1 MKYLG
6 IHHLAMATNDMDRT
20 ILFWRDLLG
29 MRLIAGLGRSGARQ
43 YFFEI
48 SEGNLLGFFEWKT
61 VEPVEEKDHGYPA
74 SGPLVFDHVAFEVAA
89 DEDLRVLKNRLDA
102 AGFWVSE
109 IMDHGFIHSLYSF
122 DPNGVAIEFSSRVEG
137 VDLRR
142 APMMLD
148 SEPGPIALEGPECH
162 SEKWPRA
169 ALESSEDRSIYPGE
183 GMEFVQGRRR
193 NWWAA
198 RPSTREWPG

>member
-1 MKYLG
+1 
-6 IHHLAMATNDMDRT
+6 MATNDMDGT
-20 ILFWRDLLG
+20 IFFWRDLLG
-29 MRLIAGLGRSGARQ
+29 MRLIAGLGRPGARQ

-48 SEGNLLGFFEWKT
+48 SEGSLLGFFEWKT
-61 VEPVEEKDHGYPA
+61 VEPVDEKDHGYPA
-74 SGPLVFDHVAFEVAA
+74 SGPLVFDHVAFEVGT
-89 DEDLRVLKNRLDA
+89 DEDLWVLKNKLDA

-109 IMDHGFIHSLYSF
+109 IIDHGFIHSVYSF
-122 DPNGVAIEFSSRVEG
+122 DPNGIAIEFSSSVEG

-162 SEKWPRA
+162 SEKWPGA

-183 GMEFVQGRRR
+183 GMEFVQGRKR

-198 RPSTREWPG
+198 RPDTREWPG

>member
-29 MRLIAGLGRSGARQ
+29 MRLIAGLGRPGARQ

-48 SEGNLLGFFEWKT
+48 SENSLLGFFEWKT
-61 VEPVEEKDHGYPA
+61 VRPVEEKDHGYPA
-74 SGPLVFDHVAFEVAA
+74 SGPLVFDHVAFEVAV
-89 DEDLRVLKNRLDA
+89 DEDLWVLKEKLDA

-109 IMDHGFIHSLYSF
+109 IIDHGFIHSLYSF
-122 DPNGVAIEFSSRVEG
+122 DPNGIAIEFSCSVEG

-148 SEPGPIALEGPECH
+148 SDPSPIALEGPESH
-162 SEKWPRA
+162 PERWHRSA
-169 ALESSEDRSIYPGE
+169 TGSSEDRSIYPGE
-183 GMEFVQGRRR
+183 GVEFVQGKKK
-193 NWWAA
+193 NWW
-198 RPSTREWPG
+198 TGGG

>member
-6 IHHLAMATNDMDRT
+6 IHHLAMATGDMDKT
-20 ILFWRDLLG
+20 ITFWRDLLG
-29 MRLIAGLGRSGARQ
+29 MRLVAGLGKPGARQ

-48 SEGNLLGFFEWKT
+48 SEGSLLGFFEWVN

-74 SGPLVFDHVAFEVAA
+74 SGPLVFDHVSFEVASDA
-89 DEDLRVLKNRLDA
+89 HLWALMDKLDA

-109 IMDHGFIHSLYSF
+109 IIDHGFIHSLYSF
-122 DPNGVAIEFSSRVEG
+122 DPNGIAIEFSRNVEG

-148 SEPGPIALEGPECH
+148 SKPTRITLEGPEPH
-162 SEKWPRA
+162 SERWPPTKPRPP
-169 ALESSEDRSIYPGE
+169 EDRRAYPGE
-183 GMEFVQGRRR
+183 GVEFVQGKKR

-198 RPSTREWPG
+198 R